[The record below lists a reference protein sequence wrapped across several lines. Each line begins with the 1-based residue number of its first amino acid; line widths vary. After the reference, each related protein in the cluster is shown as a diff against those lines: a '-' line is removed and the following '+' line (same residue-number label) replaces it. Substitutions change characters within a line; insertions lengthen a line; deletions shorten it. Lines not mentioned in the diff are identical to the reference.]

1 MKNSLLTLG
10 FLLTVVSINAQRA
23 PEKTI
28 NFDNKVTDLV
38 IVPVNGI
45 AVISEGE
52 KMHGYSPIDENIIW
66 SVDAPKKSGINKA
79 AQILTTGSLDTS
91 ADFTVIEDTPFVQKF
106 IDDQLYVF
114 NSITGET
121 IFASENNER
130 YFQAE
135 YLFDENALLLRG
147 VEDQSLII
155 AKYSLTNK
163 KMDWKTTVSKTYGA
177 FLQSMAKLSG
187 DDQTGLLDVMEYS
200 DDKIFAL
207 VKSKFY
213 VLNKADGTLLWKEE
227 EATVADFRITKDA
240 KKLITVQT
248 KGLFANK
255 SLINLHNAN
264 TGEKVW
270 DDALTTKYL
279 VLFEDWQ
286 DKMLLA
292 HYRGFNFY
300 NYETG
305 EKVWEKDPKGKG
317 IKSVIP
323 IGTDFLYVYDDEM
336 MLLNKDGQKAWK
348 KDVNISDD
356 EEDPIYFLE
365 QTNNDRILYVT
376 ATYANMVDYKTGEK
390 VWKGNLKLNE
400 KRPTFAKYDQ
410 SRGDFVIFND
420 EELYRFNQTSNE
432 KPKPYAKLKLKNEK
446 LINSLEIF
454 ENNVSISGDSEVVG
468 VDASGNVIFHNKYVQ
483 PGEAGRR
490 LLKTALI
497 AGQVVGSVATAQV
510 TFTSTYRDSEGNMI
524 SNSNSY
530 DVFGEKAAAIGRAG
544 FYAGQFGQQFV
555 QSRFRAMQETDTY
568 SIIFA
573 KGDNGEKLLIKVD
586 KETGDEIDKI
596 IMENNKPIY
605 DVDYVS
611 DDIYYSKNKEV
622 QIFKSGE

>member
-1 MKNSLLTLG
+1 MKNSLFALSL
-10 FLLTVVSINAQRA
+10 LLTVVSVKAQRA
-23 PEKTI
+23 PQKTI
-28 NFDNKVTDLV
+28 TFDNKVTDLV

-52 KMHGYSPIDENIIW
+52 KIHGYSPIDESLIW
-66 SVDAPKKSGINKA
+66 SVEAPKKSDVNKA
-79 AQILTTGSLDTS
+79 AQVLTTGNLNAS

-114 NSITGET
+114 NSITGEA
-121 IFASENNER
+121 IFNSKDKER

-135 YLFDENALLLRG
+135 YLFNENALLLRG
-147 VEDQSLII
+147 IDDKNLII
-155 AKYSLTNK
+155 AKYSLTK
-163 KMDWKTTVSKTYGA
+163 KEMDWKTTVSTTYGA

-187 DDQTGLLDVMEYS
+187 NDTAGLRDVMDYS
-200 DDKIFAL
+200 DDKIFVL

-213 VLNKADGTLLWKEE
+213 VLNKANGNLLWKEE
-227 EATVADFRITKDA
+227 DATVADFKVTNDA

-248 KGLFANK
+248 KGLLSQK
-255 SLINLHNAN
+255 SLINLHDAN
-264 TGEKVW
+264 TGAKIW
-270 DDALTTKYL
+270 DDPLTTKYL

-292 HYRGFNFY
+292 HYKGFNFY

-305 EKVWEKDPKGKG
+305 EKTWAKDPKGKG

-323 IGTDFLYVYDDEM
+323 IGSDFLYVYDDEM
-336 MLLNKDGQKAWK
+336 MLLDKNGEKAWK
-348 KDVNISDD
+348 KDVSISDD

-365 QTNNDRILYVT
+365 QTNNNRILYVT
-376 ATYANMVDYKTGEK
+376 ATYANMVDYKTGQK
-390 VWKGNLKLNE
+390 IWKGNLKLNE
-400 KRPTFAKYDQ
+400 KRPTFAKYDET
-410 SRGDFVIFND
+410 RGDFVIFND
-420 EELYRFNQTSNE
+420 EELYRFNQTTDE

-468 VDASGNVIFHNKYVQ
+468 VDSSGNVIFHNKYVQ

-490 LLKTALI
+490 LMKTALI
-497 AGQVVGSVATAQV
+497 AGQVAGSVATTNV
-510 TFTSTYRDSEGNMI
+510 TVTTTYRDSEGNVT

-530 DVFGEKAAAIGRAG
+530 DVFGKKAAAIGEAG
-544 FYAGQFGQQFV
+544 YYSGKFGQQFV
-555 QSRFRAMQETDTY
+555 KSRFRAMQETDNY

-586 KETGDEIDKI
+586 KESGAEIDKI

-611 DDIYYSKNKEV
+611 DDIYYSNNKEV
-622 QIFKSGE
+622 QIFMAAE